1 MALKIRALRNVG
13 IQCPKTPDAFNR
25 ENCDDDIRKMIDGK
39 ESIKFMVW
47 MKVQTNDKFR
57 WKMVEKEMRTNDFAE
72 MFLKEVDEF
81 RGHVER
87 VKNQYEQMKLKR
99 ESLKNGEVFIWMD
112 FAENF
117 TCSAVEE
124 VQSAY
129 WNPQM
134 VTLHTMVIYFPKGHV
149 KSHKSVVAISDVLQH
164 NATMVY
170 SIINSLIPFM
180 RIEYPE
186 LKTIHYL
193 TDSPT
198 SQYRNKTI
206 FQLLS
211 LHESG
216 FNVTA
221 TWYYPEAGHGKG
233 PCDGLGASVKRSA
246 SLAVKQNKAVIQNAS
261 DFFAWTQRQSSNE
274 SVVSYLFI
282 SQEQYDQS
290 GEIIKGRSQDL
301 LSVKETMR
309 IHAVLPISEH
319 VVYCRERSCCCA
331 DCSEDV
337 TTTSCGGWE
346 RHYLKLGIT
355 NEDQIEQPEN
365 EVENADTVDEDQT
378 TLAEDD
384 YVSAIYEN
392 EWFIGQVMVIDE
404 EEGEVHINFMQKCSK
419 TTDTFKWPS
428 TPDRI
433 WIEKSKILKTI
444 SAPEPCGKSRRSFKM
459 SNMDIEV
466 VERLFADFIGR

>member
-1 MALKIRALRNVG
+1 
-13 IQCPKTPDAFNR
+13 
-25 ENCDDDIRKMIDGK
+25 
-39 ESIKFMVW
+39 
-47 MKVQTNDKFR
+47 
-57 WKMVEKEMRTNDFAE
+57 
-72 MFLKEVDEF
+72 
-81 RGHVER
+81 
-87 VKNQYEQMKLKR
+87 MKLKR
-99 ESLKNGEVFIWMD
+99 ESLKDGEVFIWMD

-134 VTLHTMVIYFPKGHV
+134 VTLHTMGIYFPKGPV
-149 KSHKSVVAISDVLQH
+149 WSHKSIVTYQMYFNIMQQWYTAS
-164 NATMVY
+164 
-170 SIINSLIPFM
+170 SKCLIPFI
-180 RIEYPE
+180 RIQYPE

-211 LHESG
+211 LHESE
-216 FNVTA
+216 FNVTT
-221 TWYYPEAGHGKG
+221 TWNYLEAGHGKG
-233 PCDGLGASVKRSA
+233 PCDGLGASVKCSA

-301 LSVKETMR
+301 LPVKGTMR

-365 EVENADTVDEDQT
+365 EIESTSPNSNDEHADTVDENQT
-378 TLAEDD
+378 TLAKDD

-392 EWFIGQVMVIDE
+392 EWFIV
-404 EEGEVHINFMQKCSK
+404 
-419 TTDTFKWPS
+419 
-428 TPDRI
+428 R
-433 WIEKSKILKTI
+433 
-444 SAPEPCGKSRRSFKM
+444 
-459 SNMDIEV
+459 
-466 VERLFADFIGR
+466 

>member
-1 MALKIRALRNVG
+1 MKLKRKVENLEDTNLKLIRKKRSLEKRIERFIKKPSIVSKINTPEAQCVPLTPNSKTRKEMREMGLSPRKHPAVRKKLLYGNILSSDLRKKLNLRPMKKSELLANRLMKKYRCSSIASRELKVDRRTFKRNEKGIRSCLRRRFKEPVEAFLEREDNCTVLPGKKDTMKVGTELRQKRVLCDYLHNLHTKILLENPDMKISRAVFCRLRPRNILTANFASRTTCLCSRHQNMALKIRALRNVG
-13 IQCPKTPDAFNR
+13 IQCPKTPDAFIR

-117 TCSAVEE
+117 TSSAVEE

-134 VTLHTMVIYFPKGHV
+134 MTLHTMVIYFPKGHDV

-211 LHESG
+211 
-216 FNVTA
+216 FNVQLNSTSQL
-221 TWYYPEAGHGKG
+221 HG
-233 PCDGLGASVKRSA
+233 
-246 SLAVKQNKAVIQNAS
+246 
-261 DFFAWTQRQSSNE
+261 
-274 SVVSYLFI
+274 
-282 SQEQYDQS
+282 
-290 GEIIKGRSQDL
+290 II
-301 LSVKETMR
+301 
-309 IHAVLPISEH
+309 
-319 VVYCRERSCCCA
+319 
-331 DCSEDV
+331 
-337 TTTSCGGWE
+337 
-346 RHYLKLGIT
+346 
-355 NEDQIEQPEN
+355 
-365 EVENADTVDEDQT
+365 
-378 TLAEDD
+378 
-384 YVSAIYEN
+384 
-392 EWFIGQVMVIDE
+392 
-404 EEGEVHINFMQKCSK
+404 
-419 TTDTFKWPS
+419 
-428 TPDRI
+428 
-433 WIEKSKILKTI
+433 
-444 SAPEPCGKSRRSFKM
+444 
-459 SNMDIEV
+459 
-466 VERLFADFIGR
+466 

>member
-1 MALKIRALRNVG
+1 M
-13 IQCPKTPDAFNR
+13 
-25 ENCDDDIRKMIDGK
+25 E
-39 ESIKFMVW
+39 
-47 MKVQTNDKFR
+47 
-57 WKMVEKEMRTNDFAE
+57 
-72 MFLKEVDEF
+72 
-81 RGHVER
+81 
-87 VKNQYEQMKLKR
+87 
-99 ESLKNGEVFIWMD
+99 
-112 FAENF
+112 
-117 TCSAVEE
+117 
-124 VQSAY
+124 
-129 WNPQM
+129 
-134 VTLHTMVIYFPKGHV
+134 
-149 KSHKSVVAISDVLQH
+149 
-164 NATMVY
+164 Y
-170 SIINSLIPFM
+170 SIIKSLIPFI
-180 RIEYPE
+180 RIQYPE

-211 LHESG
+211 LHESE
-216 FNVTA
+216 FNVTT
-221 TWYYPEAGHGKG
+221 TWNYLEAGHGKG

-282 SQEQYDQS
+282 RQEQYDQS

-301 LSVKETMR
+301 LPVKGTMR
-309 IHAVLPISEH
+309 IHAALPISEH

-365 EVENADTVDEDQT
+365 EIESTSPNSNDEHADTVDENQT
-378 TLAEDD
+378 TLAKDD

-392 EWFIGQVMVIDE
+392 EWFIGQIMAIDE
-404 EEGEVHINFMQKCSK
+404 EEGEVHIIFMQKCSK
-419 TTDTFKWPS
+419 TTDTFKWLS

-433 WIEKSKILKTI
+433 WIGRSKIRKTI
-444 SAPEPCGKSRRSFKM
+444 SASEPCGKSRRSFKM
-459 SNMDIEV
+459 SKMDIEV